1 MEFASIADTIYTMF
15 TTSIGG
21 YDPNAYQDANLEIAA
36 LIGFIAFIIMSTIMM
51 LNIFIAMINNT
62 YQKNI
67 ASRQA
72 QITYAVSL
80 LFNLLFLAS
89 L

>member
-1 MEFASIADTIYTMF
+1 
-15 TTSIGG
+15 
-21 YDPNAYQDANLEIAA
+21 
-36 LIGFIAFIIMSTIMM
+36 MSTIMM

-80 LFNLLFLAS
+80 LLNLLFLAS